1 LSFPEG
7 LVDLIVAPHLTQ
19 DYFVAEIICGRSVRV
34 ETPTE
39 IVLKK
44 LFYRTELLKVRDVV
58 DVAAVLKRDPE
69 TESQ

>member
-1 LSFPEG
+1 MFRWPTSS
-7 LVDLIVAPHLTQ
+7 
-19 DYFVAEIICGRSVRV
+19 CGQSVRV

-58 DVAAVLKRDPE
+58 DVAAVLERDPE
-69 TESQ
+69 TESQQLKNNGLRL